1 MSAADLARVE
11 AHLKEALKQSRHLQ
25 EMVTRSHAQP
35 QDMPHAMPRGAE
47 QSAAHSDT
55 GATTQQPQT
64 SREGLE
70 LSAALEQARQQII
83 KLQQVLSR
91 FATHTFL
98 LLYLLRSD

>member
-1 MSAADLARVE
+1 MGCAASSSLSN
-11 AHLKEALKQSRHLQ
+11 Q
-25 EMVTRSHAQP
+25 AQA

-55 GATTQQPQT
+55 SATTQQPQT

-83 KLQQVLSR
+83 ILQQVLLSR